1 MWVHLDARGERG
13 TRITSQGCKVQSEK
27 ADVLLKSRRSRESE
41 DSGRFYRTAS
51 AAAAVVTCAHRQETR
66 THLTRDR

>member
-1 MWVHLDARGERG
+1 MWVHLDARDERG
-13 TRITSQGCKVQSEK
+13 TSLTSQGCKVQSER
-27 ADVLLKSRRSRESE
+27 AAALLKSRRSREAE
-41 DSGRFYRTAS
+41 DGGRFHRNTS